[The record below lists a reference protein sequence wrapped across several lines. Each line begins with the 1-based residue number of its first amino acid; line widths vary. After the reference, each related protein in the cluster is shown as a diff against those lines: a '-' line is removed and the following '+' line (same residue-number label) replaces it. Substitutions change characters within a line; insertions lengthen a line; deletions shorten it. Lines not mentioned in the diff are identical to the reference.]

1 MTDAELEDDSQLD
14 GCDADMT
21 DPAHL
26 TDDGEQVDA
35 LLMFADVDWTD
46 EGAVE
51 ARRVELVELA
61 AALHPDADSE
71 PTTGAP
77 DIDRYPHSDWRTP
90 DA

>member
-1 MTDAELEDDSQLD
+1 VTTPLGRPYDADVD
-14 GCDADMT
+14 GCDVDMT

-35 LLMFADVDWTD
+35 LLMFADVQWDD
-46 EGAVE
+46 PAAVE
-51 ARRVELVELA
+51 ARRVELIELA

-77 DIDRYPHSDWRTP
+77 D
-90 DA
+90 A